1 MEWVE
6 GEGGRRWLE
15 LGGVKVGIRQRKR
28 PLAREIRGVLGSKH
42 CMCYNLRES

>member
-28 PLAREIRGVLGSKH
+28 PLARDSRCPEFKALYVLQS
-42 CMCYNLRES
+42 S